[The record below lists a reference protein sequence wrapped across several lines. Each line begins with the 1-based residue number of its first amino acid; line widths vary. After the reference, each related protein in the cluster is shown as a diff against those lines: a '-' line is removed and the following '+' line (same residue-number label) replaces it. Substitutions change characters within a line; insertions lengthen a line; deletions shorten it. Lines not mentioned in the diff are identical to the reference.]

1 MAETVARR
9 HAGPIAIARRPIGN
23 LLLSVSVVCFIGAF
37 LTDWAYLGSDG
48 NLTWLFFSTWLIPAA
63 LVFGGFAALFL
74 LIDAIRLRGGWLAF
88 LLIAAAWI
96 VGLFNAVIHMRDGW
110 TAVAGTGFIL
120 TIVCAILALLSG
132 WFAADNR
139 YSYAREAA

>member
-1 MAETVARR
+1 MADNPGHR
-9 HAGPIAIARRPIGN
+9 HVRPVAIARRPISS
-23 LLLSVSVVCFIGAF
+23 LLLPIPIICFVGAV

-48 NLTWLFFSTWLIPAA
+48 NLTWLFFSTWLIPAG

-88 LLIAAAWI
+88 VLLAAAWI
-96 VGLFNAVIHMRDGW
+96 VELFNAFIHMRDGW

-120 TIVCAILALLSG
+120 SIVGAILALIAG

-139 YSYAREAA
+139 FAYVGEAA

>member
-1 MAETVARR
+1 MAETHAHR
-9 HAGPIAIARRPIGN
+9 HARPIAIAQRPISN
-23 LLLSVSVVCFIGAF
+23 LLLPVPIICFAGAV

-48 NLTWLFFSTWLIPAA
+48 NLTWLFFSTWLIPAG

-74 LIDAIRLRGGWLAF
+74 LIDAIRLRGGWIAF
-88 LLIAAAWI
+88 LLLAAAWI
-96 VGLFNAVIHMRDGW
+96 VELFNSFIHMRDGW

-120 TIVCAILALLSG
+120 TIVGAVLALLAG

-139 YSYAREAA
+139 YAYAGEAA